1 MTMKRLVAHIVLV
14 LALMFGANVAHAQD
28 SSDEPA
34 LQIDLEALEG
44 LNPARAAPAEDETQE
59 APLLPGEEAPVSA
72 PVETNTFKLE
82 QAPQDPNAPRPDVV
96 STAPAA
102 KRTAAS
108 LKDLIIPVLFEPGVD
123 QLNLAGAEILDDVIK
138 RIEFKGVRL
147 QLSAYAGD
155 VDNSESAMR
164 RLSLK
169 RAISIRAYLMSRGIE
184 GTRIDVRPK
193 GMAPDSPR
201 ERVDIIFL
209 PQ

>member
-1 MTMKRLVAHIVLV
+1 MTMKRLVAHTFLAF
-14 LALMFGANVAHAQD
+14 ALMFGANAVHAQD
-28 SSDEPA
+28 STDGPA

-44 LNPARAAPAEDETQE
+44 LNPARAAPVEEDVQE
-59 APLLPGEEAPVSA
+59 APLLPGEEEPISA
-72 PVETNTFKLE
+72 PVETNSFKLE

-96 STAPAA
+96 STAPAG

-108 LKDLIIPVLFEPGVD
+108 LKGLIIPVLFEPGVD

-147 QLSAYAGD
+147 QLTAYAGD
-155 VDNSESAMR
+155 ADDSASAMR

-184 GTRIDVRPK
+184 GTRIDVRPQ